1 MEERSARWKP
11 AWTLAALVLLGLAL
25 RCYHYLRVPSL
36 WHDEA
41 ALAMNVLGKDF
52 GELLGPLLWHE
63 AAPPLF
69 LWVERGV
76 FLTLGDGILALRLVP
91 FLASCA
97 ALLLMVPVARSL
109 LPRPAVP
116 WAVFLFACS
125 EQLAWHACEAKPY
138 ALDVLVAVLLL
149 AVYCAGKDRPVSWRL
164 IAYTL
169 LAPLLVFLSY
179 PACFLYG
186 GVLAASL
193 PAVWRRG
200 RLSALADYV
209 LLCMTLVLAFG
220 LLVAGPAQAQRDGAI
235 MSCWLSFFPDWSRPW
250 SVPGWAAASTF
261 GVFRYCFKPLGEG
274 LLLLAVVG
282 AVSCW
287 RGGRRSLVVLL
298 VAPPLLALA
307 AACLQRYPY
316 GGARVMV
323 YAAPAL
329 ALLVAAGVPPAL
341 AWLRS
346 RSRLGVAA
354 LLVLVCLPAAGAV
367 RSIVFHWPRPDTAGA
382 AAYVASARRPA
393 DVVLGNDW
401 THHYYFRRLGA
412 RFQDQAEAV
421 SETVG
426 RVWVVYTAQVPAEER
441 LQAARTWAE
450 HGRPILE
457 HREFEFTTVLLLD
470 RPRAEESAWR
480 LGGVTPAGL
489 SGR

>member
-1 MEERSARWKP
+1 MEERPARWQP
-11 AWTLAALVLLGLAL
+11 AWTLAALVLFGLAL
-25 RCYHYLRVPSL
+25 RSYHYLRVPSL

-52 GELLGPLLWHE
+52 GQLLGPLLWHE

-69 LWVERGV
+69 LWVERIV
-76 FLTLGDGILALRLVP
+76 FLTLGDSLLALRLVP

-97 ALLLMVPVARSL
+97 ALLLMVPVARAL
-109 LPRPAVP
+109 LPKPAVP

-138 ALDVLVAVLLL
+138 ALDVLAAVLLL
-149 AVYCAGKDRPVSWRL
+149 VVYCAGKDRPVSWRL

-169 LAPLLVFLSY
+169 LAPFLIFLSY

-200 RLSALADYV
+200 RLSALADYA
-209 LLCMTLVLAFG
+209 LLCLTLTIAFG
-220 LLVAGPAQAQRDGAI
+220 FLVAGPAQAQRDGAI
-235 MSCWLSFFPDWSRPW
+235 MSCWLDFFPDWSRPW
-250 SVPGWAAASTF
+250 SVPGWAVASTL
-261 GVFRYCFKPLGEG
+261 GVFRYCCKPLGEV
-274 LLLLAVVG
+274 LLVLAGMG

-298 VAPPLLALA
+298 VVPLLMALA
-307 AACLQRYPY
+307 AACLRRYPY

-323 YAAPAL
+323 YGAPAVV
-329 ALLVAAGVPPAL
+329 LLIAAGVPTAL

-346 RSRLGVAA
+346 QSRVGMAVLV
-354 LLVLVCLPAAGAV
+354 VLVCLPAVRAV
-367 RSIVFHWPRPDTAGA
+367 RSVAAPWPRPDTAGA
-382 AAYVASARRPA
+382 TAYVNGHRLPA

-401 THHYYFRRLGA
+401 THFYYFRQLGS
-412 RFQDQAEAV
+412 RFQAEAEEV
-421 SETVG
+421 KTTG
-426 RVWVVYTAQVPAEER
+426 RVWVVYTAQVPAEKR

-450 HGRPILE
+450 RGRRIIE
-457 HREFEFTTVLLLD
+457 RREFEFTTVLLLG
-470 RPRAEESAWR
+470 R
-480 LGGVTPAGL
+480 LRVE
-489 SGR
+489 